1 MKKVTK
7 PFENEEAVY
16 YSDFSGKLLNW
27 MESPCIEPPVKLIME
42 FNYGSKHDG
51 SKLELDLDDDD
62 AKLIVDFLK
71 NKLSKESKK
80 EKLNF
85 I

>member
-7 PFENEEAVY
+7 PSENEEAVY

-27 MESPCIEPPVKLIME
+27 VEPPVKLILD
-42 FNYGSKHDG
+42 FNYGSKYDE
-51 SKLELDLDDDD
+51 SKIELDLDDDD
-62 AKLIVDFLK
+62 AKLILDFLK
-71 NKLSKESKK
+71 TKLLEESKK